1 MRMIDGIL
9 RAPGA
14 PARGQTMTKLVA
26 LAALTLLAMAAAGAE
41 PADSADAREAMVTAA
56 SEVYRSVGQGGGFVS
71 GMFGI
76 DRAALMQHALDDA
89 ERQNWQFWPTAR
101 VGLPLEYMSAGERR
115 ATHDL
120 LAGALSS
127 QGYLKAVHIMQLE
140 QILDMLDEGG
150 LPRSVDHY
158 VLAIFGEPSLTA
170 PWAWRFEG
178 HHLSLSVTVAPEG
191 VTVTPSFF
199 GSNPAQVVSG
209 PLAGFRVHGQVEEL
223 ARQLV
228 GSLDAE
234 DFARVLVSD
243 AAPREIATA
252 QMNVP
257 REQWDAWLVGVE
269 PVGIEVGQL
278 NEMQQHWIGLIVDEV
293 IGNYRSGLQ
302 QAYRDGLDEAGLH
315 FAWMGSTER
324 GEPHYF
330 RLQGEDFLYE
340 YDNVQNGG
348 NHVHSVWRSKG
359 GDFGLDLLARHY
371 AQEH

>member
-1 MRMIDGIL
+1 
-9 RAPGA
+9 
-14 PARGQTMTKLVA
+14 MTRFLMLGA
-26 LAALTLLAMAAAGAE
+26 LALLALSVASAQS
-41 PADSADAREAMVTAA
+41 ADSASAREAMFTAA

-71 GMFGI
+71 NMFGI
-76 DRAALMQHALDDA
+76 DRAAQMQHPLDD
-89 ERQNWQFWPTAR
+89 EQRENWQFWPTAR
-101 VGLPLEYMSAGERR
+101 VGLPLEYMSASERR

-120 LAGALSS
+120 LASALSS

-140 QILDMLDEGG
+140 QILDLLDEGG

-158 VLAIFGEPSLTA
+158 VLAIFGEPSLTT

-191 VTVTPSFF
+191 ATVTPAFF
-199 GSNPAQVVSG
+199 GSNPARVLSG
-209 PLAGFRVHGQVEEL
+209 PLAGFRVHGQVEDL

-228 GSLDAE
+228 ASLDA
-234 DFARVLVSD
+234 DDRPRVVLAD
-243 AAPREIATA
+243 TAPREIATA

-257 REQWDAWLVGVE
+257 RAQWDDWLATVE
-269 PVGIEVGQL
+269 PVGIEVDAL

-302 QAYRDGLDEAGLH
+302 QAYREGIDEGALH

-330 RLQGEDFLYE
+330 RLQGEDFLFE
-340 YDNVQNGG
+340 YDNVQNDG
-348 NHVHSVWRSKG
+348 NHVHSVWRSKS
-359 GDFGLDLLARHY
+359 GDFGDDLLARHY
-371 AQEH
+371 ALEH